1 VGTYVIS
8 MNWQRA
14 RTDEK
19 KNERKEA
26 IYQAAF
32 TLFKNNGYDK
42 VSFNAIAVEAGFT
55 KSNMYRYFSSKGEIF
70 LNVFADLFEQWA
82 DDFSRQLQKLEQ
94 EVAAKAFADTWLN
107 SMLSHPK
114 LLDLMPIL
122 FTSLERNSS
131 FEELLEFKRL
141 SVNLLYGLTLDITRI
156 YPDIEGEKA
165 FKLLNLSYAATTN
178 SWTAAMQSDALT
190 KLYQLDEFQALKPDF
205 ETDLTTSIEII
216 IRGLKAGNQPNE

>member
-1 VGTYVIS
+1 MDTYVVY

-32 TLFKNNGYDK
+32 TLFKKNGYDK
-42 VSFNAIAVEAGFT
+42 VSFNGIAVEAGFT
-55 KSNMYRYFSSKGEIF
+55 KSNMYRYFSSKDDIF
-70 LNVFADLFEQWA
+70 LNVFADLFEQWV
-82 DDFSRQLQKLEQ
+82 DDFSQQLQVIEQ
-94 EVAAKAFADTWLN
+94 EVAAKIFANIWLN
-107 SMLSHPK
+107 SLLSQPK

-131 FEELLEFKRL
+131 FEQLLEFKRL
-141 SVNLLYGLTLDITRI
+141 SMNLLYRLTLDITRI

-165 FKLLNLSYAATTN
+165 FKLLTLSYAATAN
-178 SWTAAMQSDALT
+178 SWAATMQSEALT
-190 KLYQLDEFQALKPDF
+190 KVYQLDEFQALKPDF
-205 ETDLTTSIEII
+205 EKDLTTSIEII
-216 IRGLKAGNQPNE
+216 IQGLKASN

>member
-1 VGTYVIS
+1 

-42 VSFNAIAVEAGFT
+42 VSFNGIALEAGFT
-55 KSNMYRYFSSKGEIF
+55 KSNMYRYFSSKDDIF
-70 LNVFADLFEQWA
+70 LNVFADLFEQWVE
-82 DDFSRQLQKLEQ
+82 DFSQQLKMLDQ
-94 EVAAKAFADTWLN
+94 EVSAKYFADAWLKTL
-107 SMLSHPK
+107 LSHPK

-131 FEELLEFKRL
+131 FEQLLKFKRL
-141 SVNLLYGLTLDITRI
+141 SMNLLYRLTLDITNI
-156 YPDIEGEKA
+156 YPDIEGENA
-165 FKLLNLSYAATTN
+165 FKLLTLSYAATSN
-178 SWTAAMQSDALT
+178 YWAATMQSDAL
-190 KLYQLDEFQALKPDF
+190 KKIYQLDEFQVLRPDF
-205 ETDLTTSIEII
+205 EKDLTTSIEII
-216 IRGLKAGNQPNE
+216 IQGLKAAK

>member
-1 VGTYVIS
+1 MAN

-14 RTDEK
+14 RTDEN
-19 KNERKEA
+19 KNARKEA

-32 TLFKNNGYDK
+32 TLFKNNVYDK
-42 VSFNAIAVEAGFT
+42 VSFNAIAVKAGFT
-55 KSNMYRYFSSKGEIF
+55 KSNMYRYFSSKDEIF

-82 DDFSRQLQKLEQ
+82 DDFSQQLRTLEQ
-94 EVAAKAFADTWLN
+94 GVAAKDFADIWLN
-107 SMLSHPK
+107 SMLSQPK

-131 FEELLEFKRL
+131 FEQLLEFKRL
-141 SVNLLYGLTLDITRI
+141 SMNLLYRLTLDITRI

-178 SWTAAMQSDALT
+178 SWTATTQSDALT
-190 KLYQLDEFQALKPDF
+190 KLYQLDEFQALKPEF
-205 ETDLTTSIEII
+205 EKDLTTSIEII
-216 IRGLKAGNQPNE
+216 IQGLKASNQPNG

>member
-1 VGTYVIS
+1 

-19 KNERKEA
+19 KNERKET

-32 TLFKNNGYDK
+32 TLFKNKGYDK
-42 VSFNAIAVEAGFT
+42 VSFNGIAVEAGFT
-55 KSNMYRYFSSKGEIF
+55 KSNMYRYFSSKDEIF
-70 LNVFADLFEQWA
+70 LNVFADLFELWA
-82 DDFSRQLQKLEQ
+82 SDFSQQLQTLEQ
-94 EVAAKAFADTWLN
+94 EAAPKAFADVWLN
-107 SMLSHPK
+107 TMLSQPR

-131 FEELLEFKRL
+131 FEQLVEFKRL
-141 SVNLLYGLTLDITRI
+141 SMNLLYHLTLDITRI

-178 SWTAAMQSDALT
+178 SWTAASQSDALK

-205 ETDLTTSIEII
+205 KEDLTTSIETI
-216 IRGLKAGNQPNE
+216 IRGLKVSN

>member
-1 VGTYVIS
+1 MDTYVAN

-14 RTDEK
+14 RTDEN
-19 KNERKEA
+19 KNARKEA

-32 TLFKNNGYDK
+32 TLFKSNGYDK

-82 DDFSRQLQKLEQ
+82 GDFSRQLQTLEQ
-94 EVAAKAFADTWLN
+94 GAAAKAFADIWLN

-131 FEELLEFKRL
+131 FEQLKAFKRL
-141 SVNLLYGLTLDITRI
+141 SMNLLYGLTLDITRI
-156 YPDIEGEKA
+156 YPDIEGERA

-178 SWTAAMQSDALT
+178 SWTAAMQSDELK

-205 ETDLTTSIEII
+205 EKDLITSVEII
-216 IRGLKAGNQPNE
+216 IQGLKTIKPTGR

>member
-1 VGTYVIS
+1 MY

-32 TLFKNNGYDK
+32 TLFKKKGYDK

-55 KSNMYRYFSSKGEIF
+55 KSNMYRYFSSKDEIF
-70 LNVFADLFEQWA
+70 LNVFADLFKQWV
-82 DDFSRQLQKLEQ
+82 DDFSSQLQALEQ
-94 EVAAKAFADTWLN
+94 EVAPEAFAYIWLN
-107 SMLSHPK
+107 SMLSQPK

-131 FEELLEFKRL
+131 FEQLLEFKRL
-141 SVNLLYGLTLDITRI
+141 SINLLYRLTGDISRI

-178 SWTAAMQSDALT
+178 SWTANTQSEALT
-190 KLYQLDEFQALKPDF
+190 KLYQLDEFHALKPDF
-205 ETDLTTSIEII
+205 EKDLTSSIAII
-216 IRGLKAGNQPNE
+216 IQGLKVSS

>member
-1 VGTYVIS
+1 

-32 TLFKNNGYDK
+32 TLFKNNGYDR

-55 KSNMYRYFSSKGEIF
+55 KSNMYRYFSSKDEIF
-70 LNVFADLFEQWA
+70 LNIFADLFEQWA
-82 DDFSRQLQKLEQ
+82 DDFSQQLQTLKQ
-94 EVAAKAFADTWLN
+94 EVKAKSFAGIWVNT
-107 SMLSHPK
+107 MLSQPN

-131 FEELLEFKRL
+131 FEQLLEFKRL
-141 SVNLLYGLTLDITRI
+141 AMKLLYGLTLDITRI
-156 YPDIEGEKA
+156 YPDFEGEKA
-165 FKLLNLSYAATTN
+165 LSY
-178 SWTAAMQSDALT
+178 
-190 KLYQLDEFQALKPDF
+190 
-205 ETDLTTSIEII
+205 
-216 IRGLKAGNQPNE
+216 

>member
-1 VGTYVIS
+1 

-32 TLFKNNGYDK
+32 TLFKKNGYDK
-42 VSFNAIAVEAGFT
+42 VSFNGIAVEAGFT
-55 KSNMYRYFSSKGEIF
+55 KSNMYRYFSSKDDIF
-70 LNVFADLFEQWA
+70 LSVFADLFCKWVGS
-82 DDFSRQLQKLEQ
+82 FSQQLQSLEQ
-94 EVAAKAFADTWLN
+94 EVDGRVFAQVWVSSL
-107 SMLSHPK
+107 LEQPK

-131 FEELLEFKRL
+131 FEQLLEFKRL
-141 SVNLLYGLTLDITRI
+141 SMNLLYGLTLDITKI

-165 FKLLNLSYAATTN
+165 FKLLTLSYAATAN
-178 SWTAAMQSDALT
+178 SWAATMQSEAL
-190 KLYQLDEFQALKPDF
+190 KKVYQLDEFQALKPDF
-205 ETDLTTSIEII
+205 EKDLTTSIEII
-216 IRGLKAGNQPNE
+216 IQGLKASN

>member
-1 VGTYVIS
+1 

-14 RTDEK
+14 RTDEN
-19 KNERKEA
+19 KNVRKEA

-55 KSNMYRYFSSKGEIF
+55 KSNMYRYFSSKDEIF
-70 LNVFADLFEQWA
+70 LNVFADLFELWA
-82 DDFSRQLQKLEQ
+82 GDFTQQLRTLEQ
-94 EVAAKAFADTWLN
+94 EAAPKTFAAVWL
-107 SMLSHPK
+107 STMLSQPK

-131 FEELLEFKRL
+131 FEQLREFKRL
-141 SVNLLYGLTLDITRI
+141 SMNLLYRLTLDITRI

-178 SWTAAMQSDALT
+178 SWTATVQSDALK

-205 ETDLTTSIEII
+205 EKDLVNSIEII
-216 IRGLKAGNQPNE
+216 IQGLKVSNEPNR